1 MDTKTVNKTQKM
13 LIVILALVLVAGIA
27 ASCTLGALAIQRISG
42 QAEQIT
48 QLGETLSAVVGSNS
62 DTVTQEDDVA
72 VAGEYYI
79 RSTLPISDAYKSGD
93 TSALD
98 SKQLETL
105 SMASKVLDEIV
116 TDGMTPYDKELAVY
130 DWMCANLG
138 HESGVTVVV
147 PTASEYSAEP
157 YGVLKYGAAVCVG
170 FATTFRLFMQMMDID
185 CMVVHNS
192 YHSWN
197 LVKLDGEW
205 YHTDIYSDVDSGN
218 YANFNM
224 TDEMCSV
231 AHDWDREFFP
241 AANGLTYCY
250 AYRSAQELTDVYT
263 LPALVREVLDSDSL
277 SNLYFLFDADKH
289 TQQVVSSMMGVVDGA
304 LSSYADQNGRTIWME
319 YNMQL
324 VEGRVLLTVGL
335 TEYSE
340 DDDEPAQELG
350 EDELTRISE
359 AVDAAFGDVTG
370 DSSEVDGADDGY
382 YEDLTADAAAMA
394 GVSA

>member
-105 SMASKVLDEIV
+105 NMASKVLDEII

-147 PTASEYSAEP
+147 PTAS
-157 YGVLKYGAAVCVG
+157 
-170 FATTFRLFMQMMDID
+170 
-185 CMVVHNS
+185 
-192 YHSWN
+192 
-197 LVKLDGEW
+197 
-205 YHTDIYSDVDSGN
+205 
-218 YANFNM
+218 
-224 TDEMCSV
+224 
-231 AHDWDREFFP
+231 
-241 AANGLTYCY
+241 
-250 AYRSAQELTDVYT
+250 
-263 LPALVREVLDSDSL
+263 
-277 SNLYFLFDADKH
+277 
-289 TQQVVSSMMGVVDGA
+289 GA
-304 LSSYADQNGRTIWME
+304 LRRAQVRRG
-319 YNMQL
+319 
-324 VEGRVLLTVGL
+324 GL
-335 TEYSE
+335 RGLCH
-340 DDDEPAQELG
+340 DVQ
-350 EDELTRISE
+350 
-359 AVDAAFGDVTG
+359 AFH
-370 DSSEVDGADDGY
+370 ADDGHRLHGRAQLLSQL
-382 YEDLTADAAAMA
+382 EPRQA
-394 GVSA
+394 GRRVVSHRHLLRRQQR

>member
-13 LIVILALVLVAGIA
+13 LIVILALVLVAGID

-105 SMASKVLDEIV
+105 NMASKVLDEII

-197 LVKLDGEW
+197 LVNLDGEW
-205 YHTDIYSDVDSGN
+205 YHTDIYSDVGSGD
-218 YANFNM
+218 YSNFNM
-224 TDEMCSV
+224 TDEMCSYG
-231 AHDWDREFFP
+231 HNWDTDFFP
-241 AANGLTYCY
+241 AANGLKYCY
-250 AYRSAQELTDVYT
+250 AYMNAKELSDVYT
-263 LPALVREVLDSDSL
+263 LPSLVREVLDADEV
-277 SNLYFLFDADKH
+277 SNLYLIFDADKH
-289 TQQVVSSMMGVVDGA
+289 KQQLAGEL
-304 LSSYADQNGRTIWME
+304 LSSTDSALMSYAEMNGRDMWME

-324 VEGRVLLTVGL
+324 VDGRVLLTVNITDNSDSSEEPTDGL
-335 TEYSE
+335 T
-340 DDDEPAQELG
+340 DDEYAQ
-350 EDELTRISE
+350 INE
-359 AVDAAFGDVTG
+359 AVNEAFGDVYDG
-370 DSSEVDGADDGY
+370 DVMQDGSEDYPDA
-382 YEDLTADAAAMA
+382 EPTDLPAVEVA
-394 GVSA
+394 